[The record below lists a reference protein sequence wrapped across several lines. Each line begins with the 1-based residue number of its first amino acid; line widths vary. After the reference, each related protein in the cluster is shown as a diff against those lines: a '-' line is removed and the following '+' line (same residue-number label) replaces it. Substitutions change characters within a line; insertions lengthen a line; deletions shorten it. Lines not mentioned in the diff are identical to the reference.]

1 MKSTCQNFWRAA
13 QFNASALPNILHQKI
28 QVITFLYIYA
38 SSFIEDKERELNK
51 QVQKS
56 IPLSVKEYDHKNLE
70 NVQKA

>member
-1 MKSTCQNFWRAA
+1 M
-13 QFNASALPNILHQKI
+13 
-28 QVITFLYIYA
+28 QVITLLYIYA
-38 SSFIEDKERELNK
+38 SSFIEDKECEFNK

>member
-1 MKSTCQNFWRAA
+1 MRLPCIYQSINK
-13 QFNASALPNILHQKI
+13 PNILHQKI
-28 QVITFLYIYA
+28 QVITLLYIYA
-38 SSFIEDKERELNK
+38 SSFIEDKECEFNK